1 MECLFYTIT
10 GMIVTIDELATL
22 VAFCDLQ
29 KEPVLCQQNI
39 LFVDYHANS
48 AGQNEG
54 DFCLVG
60 GEGGVH
66 EADMSKSDDDIDL
79 RLKHG

>member
-1 MECLFYTIT
+1 
-10 GMIVTIDELATL
+10 MIVTIDELATL

-29 KEPVLCQQNI
+29 KEPVLCQ
-39 LFVDYHANS
+39 LSVPFVDYHANS

-54 DFCLVG
+54 DFCLAG

-66 EADMSKSDDDIDL
+66 EADMPKSDDDIDL
-79 RLKHG
+79 CFEHG

>member
-1 MECLFYTIT
+1 
-10 GMIVTIDELATL
+10 MIVTIDELATL

-29 KEPVLCQQNI
+29 KEPVMCQQNI
-39 LFVDYHANS
+39 QFVDYHANS
-48 AGQNEG
+48 AGQNER

-60 GEGGVH
+60 RGGGVH